1 MTGFSHLQYILPP
14 ITQQVIAVLLNDV
27 PATVACRNIGERVE
41 KVRPANFL
49 RSWACE
55 KNFSHDKGYLSRNVE
70 IWVNAVL
77 LDDVLDDYEM

>member
-1 MTGFSHLQYILPP
+1 MLDYFTIQAINKLLQFYW
-14 ITQQVIAVLLNDV
+14 TMSQV
-27 PATVACRNIGERVE
+27 TVACRNIGERVE
-41 KVRPANFL
+41 QVRPANFL